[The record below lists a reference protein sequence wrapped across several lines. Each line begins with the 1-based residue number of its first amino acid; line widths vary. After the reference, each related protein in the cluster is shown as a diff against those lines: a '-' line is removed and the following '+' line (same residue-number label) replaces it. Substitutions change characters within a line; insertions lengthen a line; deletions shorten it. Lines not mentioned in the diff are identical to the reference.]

1 MKIRIDLV
9 LPQKHVSRHTTILR
23 VSCALTKTDHA
34 YIERVLLYFQNI
46 WREPSVAYKPV
57 SYTRTEFHEHTLL
70 SPVTPYYDLPPIQSP
85 GFTTH
90 LADLFRA
97 ISHTILSNYRTSLS
111 LAIVPVAM
119 ILGFINGIHPGVI
132 FTMNLMAVFPLSI
145 VLTAATETL
154 ASDMGVI
161 PGALLNMS
169 CGNLAEIIIL
179 YAISRWMPCI

>member
-1 MKIRIDLV
+1 MR
-9 LPQKHVSRHTTILR
+9 
-23 VSCALTKTDHA
+23 LTHADHA

-57 SYTRTEFHEHTLL
+57 NYTTAESHQHTLL
-70 SPVTPYYDLPPIQSP
+70 SPVASYHDIPPAP
-85 GFTTH
+85 ARGFGAC
-90 LADLFRA
+90 LSGLFRA
-97 ISHTILSNYRTSLS
+97 ISHIILSNYRTSLS
-111 LAIVPVAM
+111 LAIVPVA
-119 ILGFINGIHPGVI
+119 IVLGLMDGIHPGVT

-145 VLTAATETL
+145 VLTAATESL

-179 YAISRWMPCI
+179 YAIPECMPLHTITCN